1 MGASSPN
8 TDSDRTRSN
17 NPLRHMG
24 LAVSIARDEWKRI
37 PNRYCTYEDY
47 EQTAFVGLLDACKR
61 YDPSVAT
68 FSTFADRTIR
78 GHIKHLRGPKRIVRF
93 GCEGGTGAIRKGLSR
108 GHIEYTR
115 EFISQRMAG
124 IKRAPLLKTEEDFHR
139 AVGFVRGT
147 DIAIEDIRT
156 SGSLLPE
163 DILPD
168 DTYPENLPYDSLVG
182 EDWTR
187 VLETYQEKVE
197 REGVRMKKLILE
209 KRLFVLDPE
218 DRANLADIG
227 REMGVSRERVRQIEA
242 VMRREIRLL
251 VKELR

>member
-1 MGASSPN
+1 MDANSSN

-17 NPLRHMG
+17 DPLRHMG
-24 LAVSIARDEWKRI
+24 LAISIARAEWKRI

-68 FSTFADRTIR
+68 FSTFANRTIR
-78 GHIKHLRGPKRIVRF
+78 GHIKRLRGTKRIVRF
-93 GCEGGTGAIRKGLSR
+93 GCEGGTQAIRKGLR
-108 GHIEYTR
+108 WGAIEYTMA
-115 EFISQRMAG
+115 FISKRMAG
-124 IKRAPLLKTEEDFHR
+124 INRAPLLKTEEDFHR

-182 EDWTR
+182 RDWTR
-187 VLETYQEKVE
+187 VLEAYQEKIV
-197 REGVRMKKLILE
+197 REGVKLKRLILE
-209 KRLFVLDPE
+209 KRLFVLDP
-218 DRANLADIG
+218 DDQANLADIG
-227 REMGVSRERVRQIEA
+227 REVGVSRERVRQVEA
-242 VMRREIRLL
+242 VMRREIRLF